1 MPLKR
6 AIYYPTA
13 PAVAALLVL
22 ALVAGCTTTSS
33 QPARSAFDDIPVPN
47 GLTFQP
53 GKSTIIES
61 PTVKAA
67 RLVYR
72 GRIEVESLA
81 VAMRTTL
88 ESNGWRQVSSTAT
101 SDHGITQIYEKS
113 GNPLEVRLIDG
124 WWYTYVEMTAS
135 RTLQQQ

>member
-1 MPLKR
+1 LKR
-6 AIYYPTA
+6 AACYPIA
-13 PAVAALLVL
+13 PTVAALVAL
-22 ALVAGCTTTSS
+22 ALVAGCATTSS

-53 GKSTIIES
+53 SKSTIIES

-72 GRIEVESLA
+72 GRIEVDSLA
-81 VAMRTTL
+81 AAMRATL

-135 RTLQQQ
+135 RTLQQ

>member
-1 MPLKR
+1 M
-6 AIYYPTA
+6 
-13 PAVAALLVL
+13 
-22 ALVAGCTTTSS
+22 
-33 QPARSAFDDIPVPN
+33 PN

-53 GKSTIIES
+53 SKSTVIES

-72 GRIEVESLA
+72 GRVEVESLA
-81 VAMRTTL
+81 LAMRTTL
-88 ESNGWRQVSSTAT
+88 ESNGWRQVSSTAN
-101 SDHGITQIYEKS
+101 SDHGITQVYEKS

-135 RTLQQQ
+135 RTLQQ

>member
-1 MPLKR
+1 MKR
-6 AIYYPTA
+6 VPYDPIAPTL
-13 PAVAALLVL
+13 AALAVLVL
-22 ALVAGCTTTSS
+22 LAGCASTSS
-33 QPARSAFDDIPVPN
+33 QPARSAFEDIPVPN

-53 GKSTIIES
+53 SKSTIIES

-72 GRIEVESLA
+72 GRIEVDSLA
-81 VAMRTTL
+81 AAMRATL
-88 ESNGWRQVSSTAT
+88 ESNGWRQVSSTAN

-135 RTLQQQ
+135 RTVQQQ